1 MISTLILEDETYIH
15 LNQTRPSNVQLS
27 QLSGELFTGFPRKT
41 RGKIQK
47 KLFVRLYLPAFLR
60 SLMSEDK
67 VQTAFVRK
75 KILTPTVVQW
85 LIRGKVC
92 LMLDAFFYLKTYLH
106 RHRHVY
112 RHYEAAKPASSKFT
126 CFRNCVKSE
135 ILPLGPHFYVHAF
148 SWLSSV
154 IWVVSWSLLK
164 TSFFLINFLL
174 HLSVLW
180 TLTFSITS
188 LTDFLNVFHLFILLF
203 YTITL
208 WAHFSYFCMGK
219 ELFLSLTDC
228 VAPTTPRK

>member
-1 MISTLILEDETYIH
+1 M
-15 LNQTRPSNVQLS
+15 
-27 QLSGELFTGFPRKT
+27 
-41 RGKIQK
+41 
-47 KLFVRLYLPAFLR
+47 
-60 SLMSEDK
+60 
-67 VQTAFVRK
+67 
-75 KILTPTVVQW
+75 
-85 LIRGKVC
+85 
-92 LMLDAFFYLKTYLH
+92 H

-112 RHYEAAKPASSKFT
+112 RHYEAAKPASSKST
-126 CFRNCVKSE
+126 CFRNCVRSE

-174 HLSVLW
+174 HLSVLC

-219 ELFLSLTDC
+219 ELFLHLIDG
-228 VAPTTPRK
+228 VAPTKSPTLIPYSEFLGINNNRSHLLMYNVWHSNLLLLEVSANLSLYNCYLFACIL